1 MSAEAV
7 NMNSPT
13 TDKSNLFI
21 TINFLV
27 MPIITYD
34 TKISNSLILNIN
46 NHSYNKLLELSGN
59 FKWTLSVL
67 YNSNYNFILYRP
79 SPDEM

>member
-34 TKISNSLILNIN
+34 TKISNSLILDIN

-79 SPDEM
+79 SPDEI

>member
-34 TKISNSLILNIN
+34 TKISNSLILDIN